1 MLSTLG
7 KLIPLGKW
15 SMTCLL
21 LAMPVSLALPVSLAV
36 GQDRETK
43 VRNDRRQLAD
53 DQSWLYNDLESGF
66 AAARDSGRPLLIVL
80 RCIP

>member
-1 MLSTLG
+1 MLSTIGRLTA
-7 KLIPLGKW
+7 LGKW

-21 LAMPVSLALPVSLAV
+21 LALPVSHAG

-43 VRNDRRQLAD
+43 VRNDRRRLAD
-53 DQSWLYNDLESGF
+53 DQSWLYNDLKSGF